1 MQSLQNW
8 QVVSNMT
15 RRIWWIFIQPLK
27 SKKKSIWWAI
37 FSNFVEKMTFGSKND
52 MRNLVICNV
61 QAVASLKICTLICY
75 FCLYHIKFQLKK
87 YRRILSW
94 LWKKIQTLKKNWLF
108 VLKMTW
114 GNQRNLTWAVKT
126 LKICTLMGYFCS
138 KYVMFELKRYRGV
151 EKQLM
156 VSKMT

>member
-27 SKKKSIWWAI
+27 SKKNQFDGLFSVILLKKWLLVPKMTWGIWWFA
-37 FSNFVEKMTFGSKND
+37 M
-52 MRNLVICNV
+52 

-75 FCLYHIKFQLKK
+75 FCLYHIKFQSKK